1 MIRKLVKKFSG
12 VRMRLVASVFV
23 AIAPVLFF
31 TYLVNQSWFWQFA
44 PDWMKSYTTDVP
56 WVSLTV
62 GMIALVAAWLGGELF
77 ILRQVRALSDTAE
90 KISKGDFSA
99 RTGLK
104 ASADE
109 LGQLAKIFDRMAISL
124 EERVAEREKTEKLLL
139 HRALQQT
146 VIAALG
152 QFALTN
158 NDLAALQEQAVML
171 VAQTLE
177 VEYTA
182 ILKRLTDGQLL
193 LQAGVGWKRG
203 SVGGAK
209 LSGDVRS
216 QIGFTLT
223 SGEPVIIADF
233 KTEAQFAT
241 TPFFAE
247 HGVVGGVTIAI
258 PTRAQPFG
266 VLGVHTTRR
275 REFTSDEVQFLLAV
289 ANAIGIA
296 ADRLNLEDQLRQSQK
311 MESIGQLASGVAH
324 DFNNMLTII
333 QGHSSSLLARPT
345 LPPELLEP
353 VQAVYFAAERA
364 AGLTRQLL
372 MFSRKNV
379 MQPKPLDLREIVGNM
394 TKMLGRLL
402 GETIALEFEPPAQ
415 LPLVQGDSGMIEQVI
430 MNLAVNARDAM
441 PKNGKLIV
449 AVEPVLV
456 GAVYAEMHPDARS
469 GNFIRLRVADNGAG
483 MDAATMS
490 RIFEPFFTTK
500 EVGKGTGLG
509 LATAYGIV
517 KQHEGWIEVNSEPG
531 KGTTFDVF
539 FPATDEMASNAKV
552 EIQSASTVGGGTETI
567 LIVEDEPILREMAR
581 NILENYGYQI
591 MEASSGRE
599 AFDIW
604 DQRTGKIDL
613 LLTDMVMPEGV
624 SGVELAEKLL
634 TEKPDLKIVFTSGYT
649 ANEVS
654 AAMLEKT
661 RANFLQKPYTH
672 NELAKIVRNCLDQTT
687 VNNSAI
693 SA

>member
-1 MIRKLVKKFSG
+1 MQ
-12 VRMRLVASVFV
+12 LVASVFV
-23 AIAPVLFF
+23 AIAPVLAL

-44 PDWMKSYTTDVP
+44 PDWLKPYTTDVP

-62 GMIALVAAWLGGELF
+62 GMIALVAAWFGGEHF

-109 LGQLAKIFDRMAISL
+109 LGQLAKIFDSMAVSL
-124 EERVAEREKTEKLLL
+124 EERIAEREKTEKILL

-146 VIAALG
+146 VVAALG
-152 QFALTN
+152 QYALTN
-158 NDLAALQEQAVML
+158 NDLEGLQDQAVML

-182 ILKRLTDGQLL
+182 VLKRLADGQLL
-193 LQAGVGWKRG
+193 LQAGVGWKHGNVG
-203 SVGGAK
+203 STK
-209 LSGDVRS
+209 LSGGS
-216 QIGFTLT
+216 HTQIGFTLN
-223 SGEPVIIADF
+223 SGEPVIIADSKIETRF
-233 KTEAQFAT
+233 TAP
-241 TPFFAE
+241 PFLAE
-247 HGVVGGVTIAI
+247 HGVVNGVTIAI
-258 PTRAQPFG
+258 PTRGQPFG

-275 REFTSDEVQFLLAV
+275 REFTPDEVQFLLAV

-296 ADRLNLEDQLRQSQK
+296 ADRLSLEEQLRQSQK

-345 LPPELLEP
+345 LPSELLEP
-353 VQAVYFAAERA
+353 VQAIYFAAERA

-379 MQPKPLDLREIVGNM
+379 MQPKPLDLREVVGNM

-402 GETIALEFEPPAQ
+402 GETITLEFEPLAR
-415 LPLVQGDSGMIEQVI
+415 LPLVHGDSGMIEQVV

-449 AVEPVLV
+449 AVEPVFV
-456 GAVYAEMHPDARS
+456 GAAYAEMHPDARS
-469 GNFIRLRVADNGAG
+469 GNFIRLRVADNGCG
-483 MDAATMS
+483 MDATTMS

-509 LATAYGIV
+509 LATVYGIV

-539 FPATDEMASNAKV
+539 FPVTGEMAPDAKI
-552 EIQSASTVGGGTETI
+552 EIRSTSPVPGGTETI

-581 NILENYGYQI
+581 DILENYGYKI
-591 MEASSGRE
+591 IEASSGRE
-599 AFDIW
+599 AFDVW
-604 DQRTGKIDL
+604 SQRTGKIDL

-634 TEKPDLKIVFTSGYT
+634 AEKPDLKIVFTSGYA

-654 AAMLEKT
+654 SAMLEKI
-661 RANFLQKPYTH
+661 RANFLQKPYAH
-672 NELAKIVRNCLDQTT
+672 KELARTVRDCLDKTAA
-687 VNNSAI
+687 NSKI
-693 SA
+693 SV